1 MKLINNEKDDNINSL
16 KTKVKK
22 DKVKVINKKIYKY
35 NKKLI
40 NNYISL
46 KKKDLYEKIF
56 SNKQSWNLIK
66 LIIRKIPSENKYIH
80 RLARELQLIDYFNF
94 TEVFLQVSEILK
106 LAGKIPHIIRG
117 SSGSCLLCY
126 LMRITDIDP
135 IKEKI
140 CLSRF
145 MHKDRASIPDIDID
159 FPHKFRDEIYSK
171 VFSKWENRVARISN
185 HIMYKERS
193 AIREAIREQG
203 YRKMVRRDFDL
214 NDIFD
219 DKETVKKV
227 IKRSKELINNFR
239 CYSLHCGGI
248 IIFKNKV
255 PDNLVLKDFEIK
267 KGKVGKQIWMNKDQV
282 EEADMIKIDLL
293 SNRGIS
299 QLWDISKKPIDEY
312 PYDDKKTMKVLSS
325 GKNLGLT
332 QAESRGM
339 RKILKTMK
347 PKNIEDLAT
356 ALALIR
362 PAASKNYQKSAFLR
376 DYNRFTDKRNRDKFI
391 IFDDDATLY
400 IKSILNCDEAD
411 ADNFRRAF
419 SKNKKEGKAKFEKI
433 IRNQSY
439 SKREVDN
446 IMEQLNQLAYYSF
459 CKSHAYSYA
468 KMVWALAYNKVYK
481 PKEFWLSTLNNCN
494 SSYKKWVHFR
504 EAKKAGLKL
513 SLGKKPWYLVDN
525 ELRSEKSIYPLFN
538 NSYEQ
543 LSKYGY
549 WISDDFLPGMNYQEY
564 WTKLTKRH
572 TKAMVEK
579 FNIIDFENNKIMYA
593 KFKGLV
599 ATGRVHKKENGKG
612 FITFLT
618 VGYDDGKYID
628 LVIYGV
634 HKVSKIFTISG
645 YGKVKFD
652 GYCKYIDVI
661 KYNY

>member
-1 MKLINNEKDDNINSL
+1 
-16 KTKVKK
+16 
-22 DKVKVINKKIYKY
+22 
-35 NKKLI
+35 
-40 NNYISL
+40 
-46 KKKDLYEKIF
+46 
-56 SNKQSWNLIK
+56 
-66 LIIRKIPSENKYIH
+66 
-80 RLARELQLIDYFNF
+80 
-94 TEVFLQVSEILK
+94 
-106 LAGKIPHIIRG
+106 
-117 SSGSCLLCY
+117 
-126 LMRITDIDP
+126 
-135 IKEKI
+135 
-140 CLSRF
+140 
-145 MHKDRASIPDIDID
+145 
-159 FPHKFRDEIYSK
+159 
-171 VFSKWENRVARISN
+171 
-185 HIMYKERS
+185 MYKEKS
-193 AIREAIREQG
+193 AIREAIRSEG
-203 YRKMVRRDFDL
+203 YRKMIKRDFKL
-214 NDIFD
+214 EDIFKN
-219 DKETVKKV
+219 KEVRYRVKK
-227 IKRSKELINNFR
+227 KASSLINNFR

-248 IIFKNKV
+248 VIFRNNV
-255 PDNLVLKDFEIK
+255 PDNLVLRDFEIK
-267 KGKVGKQIWMNKDQV
+267 NGETGKQIWMNKDQV
-282 EEADMIKIDLL
+282 EDADMIKIDLL

-299 QLWDISKKPIDEY
+299 QLLDISKRPIDDY
-312 PYDDKKTMKVLSS
+312 PYDDIKVMKLLRT
-325 GKNLGLT
+325 GNNLGLT

-339 RKILKTMK
+339 RKILMTMR
-347 PKNIEDLAT
+347 PKNIGDLAT

-362 PAASKNYQKSAFLR
+362 PAASKNYQKAAFLKDYNKYR
-376 DYNRFTDKRNRDKFI
+376 DYRNRDKFI
-391 IFDDDATLY
+391 IFDDDATMF
-400 IKSILNCDEAD
+400 IKKILNCNEAT

-419 SKNKKEGKAKFEKI
+419 SKNKYKEKNEFKRQ
-433 IRNQSY
+433 IRTMGY
-439 SKREVDN
+439 SWNEVN
-446 IMEQLNQLAYYSF
+446 RILEQLDQLTYYSF

-468 KMVWALAYNKVYK
+468 KMVWALAYHKVYH
-481 PKEFWLSTLNNCN
+481 PKEFWFATLNNCN
-494 SSYKKWVHFR
+494 SSYRKWVHFR

-579 FNIIDFENNKIMYA
+579 FNIKDFENNKIMYA